1 MRKYRTCLN
10 TLTMMILAAVLF
22 IGGCASTQL
31 GNTEPD
37 AKPSGDSSLPPV
49 SGFADDI
56 QDIVIPVA
64 LEWDREKS
72 MTIKTES
79 FRGGVWFYTG
89 KVEVI
94 SLKDFMTT
102 SMKDNKWK
110 LVGEATSKDVM
121 LAFVK
126 PGKTC
131 MLVIADHNF
140 GKTSMTLY
148 VTIDKTSSAAL
159 NPFGE
164 AVSQ

>member
-1 MRKYRTCLN
+1 MKQSRTR
-10 TLTMMILAAVLF
+10 LTILSLMILAIFLF
-22 IGGCASTQL
+22 LGGCATSTIGQ
-31 GNTEPD
+31 TEVEP
-37 AKPSGDSSLPPV
+37 GDSALPPV

-56 QDIVIPVA
+56 QDIVLPTE
-64 LEWDREKS
+64 LEWIREKS

-79 FRGGVWFYTG
+79 FRGGVWIYSG
-89 KVEVI
+89 KLEVI

-131 MLVIADHNF
+131 MMVIADESF
-140 GKTSMTLY
+140 GKTLMTLY
-148 VTIDKTSSAAL
+148 VTIDRTATSSL

>member
-1 MRKYRTCLN
+1 MKNVYGFRLVFF
-10 TLTMMILAAVLF
+10 LMILATLVLSSGCVNS
-22 IGGCASTQL
+22 IGKTQI
-31 GNTEPD
+31 
-37 AKPSGDSSLPPV
+37 SSDESALPPV

-56 QDIVIPVA
+56 QDIVLPTDMD
-64 LEWDREKS
+64 WKRGKS

-79 FRGGVWFYTG
+79 FRGGVWYYTG
-89 KVEVI
+89 RVDVV
-94 SLKDFMTT
+94 SLKDFMTN

-126 PGKTC
+126 PNKTC
-131 MLVIADHNF
+131 MMVIADDAF
-140 GKTSMTLY
+140 GRTSLTLY
-148 VTIDKTSSAAL
+148 VAIDKTAATAM